1 MGRDEVLKAIRQA
14 EKEARGILKE
24 ADSKAV
30 EIISKARLR
39 SAEIIQSSKSDS
51 ETASQNL
58 ITKSRSIAE
67 GEAAKVSKE
76 GDSAIGSIHDSGHES
91 RKRAVKAVIDAFK
104 S

>member
-14 EKEARGILKE
+14 EKKARGILKD
-24 ADSKAV
+24 ADSKAA
-30 EIISKARLR
+30 EILSKARLR

-51 ETASQNL
+51 EAASQNL

-67 GEAAKVSKE
+67 GEAAKVSEE
-76 GDSAIGSIHDSGHES
+76 GDSAIGSIHDAGHES
-91 RKRAVKAVIDAFK
+91 RVRAVKAVIDAFK